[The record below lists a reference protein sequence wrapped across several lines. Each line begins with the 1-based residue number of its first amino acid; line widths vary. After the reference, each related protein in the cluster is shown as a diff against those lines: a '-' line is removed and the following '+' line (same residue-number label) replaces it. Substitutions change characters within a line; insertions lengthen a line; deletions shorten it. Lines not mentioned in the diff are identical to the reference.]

1 MFGVEVGMLVKCK
14 LCAIHGGVLTPTC
27 NQIFVAERGAQN
39 EHALEILSTSENP
52 NEAKLK
58 VLKLESEF

>member
-1 MFGVEVGMLVKCK
+1 MLVKCK

-39 EHALEILSTSENP
+39 EHELDILPTSENAID
-52 NEAKLK
+52 AKLK